1 MRSAVIAFLILFLAP
16 FSGLVSADTEF
27 NFNPESDNELLIPT
41 YSIAVQLAFERVSD
55 LEQYSI
61 EELKNAKQ
69 WLIVTADDIES
80 QKLFVSSPDKIE
92 MAPILNGAY
101 TVSYTHLTL
110 PTKRIV

>member
-27 NFNPESDNELLIPT
+27 NFNSESDNELLIPT

-61 EELKNAKQ
+61 EEIKNTKQ
-69 WLIVTADDIES
+69 WLIVTANDIETQES
-80 QKLFVSSPDKIE
+80 FILSPDKIE
-92 MAPILNGAY
+92 MAPVLNGAY
-101 TVSYTHLTL
+101 ICNYESL
-110 PTKRIV
+110 